1 MLRLAKKR
9 FYGTLNISN
18 TKQFWKAYEVVNKES
33 NSNSIPTLVQGDTE
47 ASTDKQKT
55 DLLNTFFSSCW
66 NMSNSPLSSVS
77 PSQHSFLDD
86 PAYSGLFCSEEEV
99 FRLIMKLDCSKS
111 TGPDGISARMLRETA
126 LSITQPLTSLFNM
139 LIQRLSFPS
148 LWKFA
153 NVVPIPKN
161 STCKSSP
168 SNYRPISLLPVISKL
183 FEKHIYSVLLD
194 HFQHHCPISQ
204 HQWGFQAGK
213 STTTAL
219 AATIHDW
226 HSHLDVGRDVAT
238 VLFDFKKAFDTVPH
252 GRLLE
257 KLSQVHLC
265 TYVVDLI
272 DN

>member
-1 MLRLAKKR
+1 
-9 FYGTLNISN
+9 
-18 TKQFWKAYEVVNKES
+18 
-33 NSNSIPTLVQGDTE
+33 
-47 ASTDKQKT
+47 
-55 DLLNTFFSSCW
+55 
-66 NMSNSPLSSVS
+66 
-77 PSQHSFLDD
+77 
-86 PAYSGLFCSEEEV
+86 
-99 FRLIMKLDCSKS
+99 MKLDCSKS
-111 TGPDGISARMLRETA
+111 TGPDGISARMLRETT

-139 LIQRLSFPS
+139 LIQRRSFPS

-168 SNYRPISLLPVISKL
+168 STYRPLPVISKL

-226 HSHLDVGRDVAT
+226 HNHLDVGRDVAM
-238 VLFDFKKAFDTVPH
+238 VFFDFKKAFDTVPH
-252 GRLLE
+252 RRLLE
-257 KLSQVHLC
+257 KLSQVHLHN
-265 TYVVDLI
+265 YVVDLI
-272 DN
+272 ESYLTARSQCVVVNGASSQPVHVLSGVPQGSVLGPLLFIFYVNTLSNLKLSGGSKLVMYADDLVLHKAIITEEEWISFQNDINSIVQ

>member
-1 MLRLAKKR
+1 
-9 FYGTLNISN
+9 
-18 TKQFWKAYEVVNKES
+18 
-33 NSNSIPTLVQGDTE
+33 
-47 ASTDKQKT
+47 
-55 DLLNTFFSSCW
+55 
-66 NMSNSPLSSVS
+66 
-77 PSQHSFLDD
+77 
-86 PAYSGLFCSEEEV
+86 
-99 FRLIMKLDCSKS
+99 MKLDCSKS

-139 LIQRLSFPS
+139 LIQWCSFPS
-148 LWKFA
+148 LWKVA

-238 VLFDFKKAFDTVPH
+238 GFFDFKKAFDIQFHIEGCLRNYLRYIYVH
-252 GRLLE
+252 MLL
-257 KLSQVHLC
+257 
-265 TYVVDLI
+265 I
-272 DN
+272 